1 MKRAGAEDRVAEYD
15 MNGIV
20 AEVKARDG
28 DSDSDGGQQCSWW
41 CLSSSARRRLDD
53 YSRISQARSC
63 R

>member
-1 MKRAGAEDRVAEYD
+1 MERAGAEDRMVKYD
-15 MNGIV
+15 MNSVV
-20 AEVKARDG
+20 AEARVRDG
-28 DSDSDGGQQCSWW
+28 DSDGGQQCSWW